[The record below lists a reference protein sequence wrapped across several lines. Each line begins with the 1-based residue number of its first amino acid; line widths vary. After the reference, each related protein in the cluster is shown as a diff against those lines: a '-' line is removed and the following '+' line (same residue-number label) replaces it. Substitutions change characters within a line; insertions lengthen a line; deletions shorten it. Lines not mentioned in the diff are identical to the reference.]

1 MRTSGAQK
9 GTSHY
14 NDIHLRSRD
23 ELLAVEAPEEVDIV
37 DCLRH
42 SVLDEIRNACRVMRR
57 ISSELSLHQRS
68 VIGIRPTL
76 QSTHVTNEDR

>member
-14 NDIHLRSRD
+14 NDIHLRSPD
-23 ELLAVEAPEEVDIV
+23 ELLAIEAPEEIDIV
-37 DCLRH
+37 DYLRY

-57 ISSELSLHQRS
+57 ISSELSLHQKIRNRHKANPS
-68 VIGIRPTL
+68 VH
-76 QSTHVTNEDR
+76 SCY